1 MSLVSLYWDKE
12 YNTPSRIPAE
22 WEIQYTN
29 DVFSWVERMNEN
41 FSPQAISYRI
51 KDMFLFPV
59 RKPYRRKRRIQ
70 ISTSQYFNIGY
81 NLFI

>member
-29 DVFSWVERMNEN
+29 DVFSWAERMNEN

-51 KDMFLFPV
+51 KDTFLFPA
-59 RKPYRRKRRIQ
+59 RKPYRRKRRIK
-70 ISTSQYFNIGY
+70 ISTSRYFNIGY